1 VATDTSTDRR
11 VGLDVARALGAVV
24 LLVALL
30 VFLPW
35 GLANFVG
42 WPLPRQLPSWDE
54 LRRALGGSSISDS
67 VLVKALALVCW
78 IAWVQL
84 VASVVAESV
93 AWSRGRVARQLPLSG
108 VVQPLVRHLVVSA
121 TLLLGALRAQPVA
134 VPAVTLPAV
143 ELAYA
148 ELPSVPR
155 DGTETPAPEPDAGEE
170 EQPTCVVRPRDSLWK
185 LAEDHLGD
193 GLRWRELWDMNAGRE
208 FPDGV
213 GFTDPDLIRPGWVL
227 NLPADAGAPGS
238 SPEPHPAVA
247 PEPAARDQRHPSPPS
262 SLQPEG
268 DASHPSSAI
277 RAVPGPAT
285 TPVQVPERPSSTVAP
300 AGEDREPVSS
310 PQNLAPVI
318 GSALAVGLV
327 AYLGR
332 LRLGQQR
339 RRAPGWTIPRPP
351 ESLVGAEVYLR
362 REASAG
368 SEGAARLDL
377 VLRALASSL
386 ASSRRAPV
394 PAIEAV
400 SASEDAVEVLFAAA
414 LRAPAGPFEVGA
426 GGRAWTLPA
435 TVSGDDLVAAGA
447 GQSVPVPALA
457 EVGRIGDR
465 QVFVDLEASP
475 LTAIT
480 GDDEEARALLWAL
493 AYDLATNTR
502 ADDLRIVVIGDPP
515 PGLAAL
521 DRVEVVSSA
530 EEVLE
535 SLNEEADATRAALKE
550 VGCRSTAEARSRQPA
565 DPWTPTLVL
574 VEAEAE
580 GDDVSLREITKDGAG
595 ISVVAA
601 RPEPSDETSRRL
613 IVDGSTVVL
622 TPPGLTLEAGGLSAD
637 LVAAA
642 GDLLNIAAGDGDGG
656 EIVDDLG
663 EAVDEAAHLSPVVP
677 LALRLPG
684 CGDDDANEGRLLVK
698 VLGSVDF
705 VGGRRPLDRRQSR
718 ELVVYLALHPAG
730 VDEGRLK
737 AALWPDRAPQGGA
750 FNEAV
755 SRARRCLGTADDG
768 THHLP
773 HVRDGLYRLGD
784 GSATDFSLLE
794 GAYRRARINSSE
806 ETMGGLAEALALVRG
821 LPFEGSRGFEW
832 AHAEGFVARMEG
844 LVAEA
849 AALVAEWSLECDDN
863 ETAIWATRQG
873 TKAALADERLYQL
886 RMRAQ
891 AAIGDRA
898 GIEATVDELCAVLE
912 IADPSAGLLPETMA
926 LYESLRRPGHRVASG

>member
-1 VATDTSTDRR
+1 MATDTNTDRQA
-11 VGLDVARALGAVV
+11 GLDVARALGAVV
-24 LLVALL
+24 LLVTLL

-54 LRRALGGSSISDS
+54 LRRTLGGSSISDS

-84 VASVVAESV
+84 VASVVAEGV
-93 AWSRGRVARQLPLSG
+93 AWSRGRAARRLPLSG
-108 VVQPLVRHLVVSA
+108 LVQPLARHLVVSA

-134 VPAVTLPAV
+134 VPAVTLLAV

-148 ELPSVPR
+148 ESPAVAR
-155 DGTETPAPEPDAGEE
+155 DGTETPAPEPEAGEE

-193 GLRWRELWDMNAGRE
+193 GLRWRELWDLNAERE

-227 NLPADAGAPGS
+227 YLPADTIAPES
-238 SPEPHPAVA
+238 SPEPLPAVA
-247 PEPAARDQRHPSPPS
+247 PGPTAEDQPAPSSPR

-268 DASHPSSAI
+268 DARQPPSAV
-277 RAVPGPAT
+277 RAVPGPT
-285 TPVQVPERPSSTVAP
+285 TTSVEVPERPSSTVAP
-300 AGEDREPVSS
+300 ADDDRGPVSS

-332 LRLGQQR
+332 LRLSQQR
-339 RRAPGWTIPRPP
+339 RRAPGRTIPLPP
-351 ESLVGAEVYLR
+351 ESLVASEVDLR

-368 SEGAARLDL
+368 SEGASRLDL

-386 ASSRRAPV
+386 ASSRRAAV

-400 SASEDAVEVLFAAA
+400 SVSEDAVEVLFAAA
-414 LRAPAGPFEVGA
+414 LRAPAGRFEVGA

-530 EEVLE
+530 QEVLE
-535 SLNEEADATRAALKE
+535 SLSEEADATRAALKE

-580 GDDVSLREITKDGAG
+580 GDDVSLREITKGGSG

-601 RPEPSDETSRRL
+601 RPEPCDETSRRL

-642 GDLLNIAAGDGDGG
+642 GDLLDIAAGDGDDG
-656 EIVDDLG
+656 EMILHDLG
-663 EAVDEAAHLSPVVP
+663 AAADEAAHLSPVVP
-677 LALRLPG
+677 LALRLPEHA
-684 CGDDDANEGRLLVK
+684 GDGASDGRLLVR

-718 ELVVYLALHPAG
+718 ELVVYLALHPDG

-737 AALWPDRAPQGGA
+737 AALWPERAPQGGA

-773 HVRDGLYRLGD
+773 HVRDGLYRLSD

-794 GAYRRARINSSE
+794 SAYRRARISLSE
-806 ETMGGLAEALALVRG
+806 QSVGSLAEALALVRG

-849 AALVAEWSLECDDN
+849 AALVAEWSLECGDN

-873 TKAALADERLYQL
+873 TRAALADERLYQL

-926 LYESLRRPGHRVASG
+926 LYEGMRGRKRRW

>member
-78 IAWVQL
+78 IAWAQL

-108 VVQPLVRHLVVSA
+108 VVQPLARHLVVSA

-134 VPAVTLPAV
+134 VPPVTLPAV

-148 ELPSVPR
+148 ESPSVPR
-155 DGTETPAPEPDAGEE
+155 DGTETPAPVPDAGEE
-170 EQPTCVVRPRDSLWK
+170 ERPTCVIRPRDSLWK

-193 GLRWRELWDMNAGRE
+193 GLRWRELWDLNAERE

-213 GFTDPDLIRPGWVL
+213 AFTDPDLIRPGWVL
-227 NLPADAGAPGS
+227 YLPADAS
-238 SPEPHPAVA
+238 A
-247 PEPAARDQRHPSPPS
+247 PEPPAVEPRPTARDQLAPPPPP
-262 SLQPEG
+262 SLQPQGE
-268 DASHPSSAI
+268 APHPPPNVPTA
-277 RAVPGPAT
+277 PGPTT
-285 TPVQVPERPSSTVAP
+285 TPVQVPERPSRPTAP

-339 RRAPGWTIPRPP
+339 RRAPGRTIPLPP
-351 ESLVGAEVYLR
+351 ESLVAAEVDLR

-400 SASEDAVEVLFAAA
+400 SVSEDVVEVLFASA

-435 TVSGDDLVAAGA
+435 TVSDDDLMAAGA

-475 LTAIT
+475 MTAIT
-480 GDDEEARALLWAL
+480 GNDEEARALLWAL

-502 ADDLRIVVIGDPP
+502 ADDLRIVVIGDPT

-530 EEVLE
+530 QEVLE
-535 SLNEEADATRAALKE
+535 SLSEEADATRAALKE
-550 VGCRSTAEARSRQPA
+550 VGCRSTVEARSRQPA

-580 GDDVSLREITKDGAG
+580 GDDVGLREITKEGAG

-622 TPPGLTLEAGGLSAD
+622 APPGLTLKAGGLSAK

-642 GDLLNIAAGDGDGG
+642 GDLLDIAAGDGDDG
-656 EIVDDLG
+656 EMILDDLG
-663 EAVDEAAHLSPVVP
+663 AAANEATHLSPVVP
-677 LALRLPG
+677 LALRLPERA
-684 CGDDDANEGRLLVK
+684 GDDGSDGRLLVR

-718 ELVVYLALHPAG
+718 ELVVYLAFHPEG

-737 AALWPDRAPQGGA
+737 AALWPERAPQGGA

-773 HVRDGLYRLGD
+773 HVRDGLYRLSD

-891 AAIGDRA
+891 VANGDRA

-926 LYESLRRPGHRVASG
+926 LYEGMRRPKRPVASR

>member
-1 VATDTSTDRR
+1 VATDTSTDQR

-30 VFLPW
+30 VALPW
-35 GLANFVG
+35 GLAHFVG

-67 VLVKALALVCW
+67 VLAKALALVCW
-78 IAWVQL
+78 IAWMQL
-84 VASVVAESV
+84 VASVVAEGV
-93 AWSRGRVARQLPLSG
+93 AWSRGRAARRLPLSG
-108 VVQPLVRHLVVSA
+108 VVQPLARHLVVSA

-148 ELPSVPR
+148 ESPSVPR
-155 DGTETPAPEPDAGEE
+155 DGTETPAPVPDAGEE
-170 EQPTCVVRPRDSLWK
+170 ERPTCVVRPRDSLWK

-193 GLRWRELWDMNAGRE
+193 GLRWRELWDLNAERE

-227 NLPADAGAPGS
+227 YLPADAS
-238 SPEPHPAVA
+238 A
-247 PEPAARDQRHPSPPS
+247 PEPPAAEPRPTARDQLAPPPPP
-262 SLQPEG
+262 SLQPQGE
-268 DASHPSSAI
+268 APHPPSNVPTA
-277 RAVPGPAT
+277 PGPT
-285 TPVQVPERPSSTVAP
+285 TTSVQVPERPSPTISP
-300 AGEDREPVSS
+300 AGEDPEPVSS
-310 PQNLAPVI
+310 PQDLAPVI

-339 RRAPGWTIPRPP
+339 RRAPGRTIPLPP
-351 ESLVGAEVYLR
+351 ESLVAAEVDLR

-400 SASEDAVEVLFAAA
+400 SVSEDVVEVLFASA
-414 LRAPAGPFEVGA
+414 LRTPAGPFEVGA

-435 TVSGDDLVAAGA
+435 TVSDDDLMAAGA

-475 LTAIT
+475 MTAIT
-480 GDDEEARALLWAL
+480 GNDEEARALLWAL

-502 ADDLRIVVIGDPP
+502 ADDLRIVVIGDPT

-530 EEVLE
+530 QEVLQ
-535 SLNEEADATRAALKE
+535 SLSEEADATRAALKE
-550 VGCRSTAEARSRQPA
+550 VGCRSTLEARSRQPA

-580 GDDVSLREITKDGAG
+580 ADDVNLCEITKEGAG
-595 ISVVAA
+595 VSVVAA
-601 RPEPSDETSRRL
+601 RPEPCDETSRRL

-637 LVAAA
+637 LVAVA
-642 GDLLNIAAGDGDGG
+642 GDLLDIAAGDGDGG
-656 EIVDDLG
+656 EIVEDLR
-663 EAVDEAAHLSPVVP
+663 EAVDESTHLSPVVP

-684 CGDDDANEGRLLVK
+684 CSDDDANNGRLLVK

-718 ELVVYLALHPAG
+718 ELVVYLALHPGG

-773 HVRDGLYRLGD
+773 HVRDGLYRLSD
-784 GSATDFSLLE
+784 GSATDFSLL
-794 GAYRRARINSSE
+794 GSAYRRARISLSE
-806 ETMGGLAEALALVRG
+806 ECVGSLAEALALVRG

-849 AALVAEWSLECDDN
+849 AALVAEWSLECGDN

-873 TKAALADERLYQL
+873 TRAALADERLYQL

-926 LYESLRRPGHRVASG
+926 LYDGIGRPKRPVTSG

>member
-1 VATDTSTDRR
+1 MATDTSTDRR

-93 AWSRGRVARQLPLSG
+93 AWSRGRVARRLPLSG
-108 VVQPLVRHLVVSA
+108 VVQPLARHLVVSA
-121 TLLLGALRAQPVA
+121 TLLLGTLRAQPVA

-143 ELAYA
+143 ELVYA
-148 ELPSVPR
+148 VSPSVPL

-193 GLRWRELWDMNAGRE
+193 GLRWRELWDLNAKRE

-227 NLPADAGAPGS
+227 YLPADAGAPES

-247 PEPAARDQRHPSPPS
+247 PGPAARDEPVPSPPP
-262 SLQPEG
+262 SLQSKEP
-268 DASHPSSAI
+268 SHQPSSI
-277 RAVPGPAT
+277 PTVPGPT
-285 TPVQVPERPSSTVAP
+285 TTSVHVAERPSRTVAP
-300 AGEDREPVSS
+300 ADDDREPVSS

-339 RRAPGWTIPRPP
+339 RRAPGRTIPLPP
-351 ESLVGAEVYLR
+351 ESLVASEVDLR

-368 SEGAARLDL
+368 SEGATRLDL

-386 ASSRRAPV
+386 ASSRGAPV

-400 SASEDAVEVLFAAA
+400 SVSGDAVEVLFAAA
-414 LRAPAGPFEVGA
+414 LRAPTGPFEVGA

-435 TVSGDDLVAAGA
+435 TVSDEDLKAVGA

-475 LTAIT
+475 MTAIT
-480 GDDEEARALLWAL
+480 GDSDEARALLWAL
-493 AYDLATNTR
+493 AYDLATNAR
-502 ADDLRIVVIGDPP
+502 ADDLRVVVIGDPP

-535 SLNEEADATRAALKE
+535 SLNDEADATRAALKE

-580 GDDVSLREITKDGAG
+580 GDGVNLREITKEGAG
-595 ISVVAA
+595 ISVVAT
-601 RPEPSDETSRRL
+601 RPEPCDETSRHL

-622 TPPGLTLEAGGLSAD
+622 TPPGLTLEAGGLPAD
-637 LVAAA
+637 LVVAA
-642 GDLLNIAAGDGDGG
+642 GDLLDIAAGDGDDG
-656 EIVDDLG
+656 EMILDDLG
-663 EAVDEAAHLSPVVP
+663 AAADEAAHLSPVVP
-677 LALRLPG
+677 LALRLPEG
-684 CGDDDANEGRLLVK
+684 AGDDASGGQLLVR

-718 ELVVYLALHPAG
+718 ELVVYLALHPDG

-737 AALWPDRAPQGGA
+737 AALWPERAPQAGA

-773 HVRDGLYRLGD
+773 HVRDGLYRLSD
-784 GSATDFSLLE
+784 GSVTDFSLLE
-794 GAYRRARINSSE
+794 SAYRRARISLSE
-806 ETMGGLAEALALVRG
+806 ESVGSLAETLALVRG

-873 TKAALADERLYQL
+873 TRAALADERLYQL

-891 AAIGDRA
+891 VANGDRA

-926 LYESLRRPGHRVASG
+926 LYEGMRRPKRPGASG